1 MKNLIVNGDFEETSD
16 ICQTFVAKLVEILK
30 ENSKDYFRIIFTDNY
45 RGEVYGYEHKP
56 IFDKLTKWA
65 SNLKNLDDTVLQDL
79 EENFKDEYIVS
90 YIKKSI
96 EHINNTELAPNLED
110 VKVRYLL
117 KDIEDLVECDDVVK
131 TYDFI
136 SYKDLWICDSSKNYS
151 LHLKVLKSNENI
163 DKNNIQEMLDYFAKG
178 SGIFTIT
185 SILDKDTLEYLDIN
199 DIFENQSFETSV
211 FGEHRGYK
219 EIVSHLDKQAPN
231 WVRFLDIKI
240 DYQKIDN

>member
-30 ENSKDYFRIIFTDNY
+30 ENSNDYFRIIFTDNY

-79 EENFKDEYIVS
+79 EKNFRNEYIVS

-96 EHINNTELAPNLED
+96 EHINDMKLASNLED
-110 VKVRYLL
+110 LKIRYLL
-117 KDIEDLVECDDVVK
+117 EYIEDITKYDYVVK
-131 TYDFI
+131 TYNLI
-136 SYKDLWICDSSKNYS
+136 SYQDLRLCDASENYS

-163 DKNNIQEMLDYFAKG
+163 NKNNIEEMLEHFAKG

-185 SILDKDTLEYLDIN
+185 SILDKDTLEYLDIS
-199 DIFENQSFETSV
+199 DIFENSSFETSA
-211 FGEHRGYK
+211 FGENRGYK
-219 EIVSHLDKQAPN
+219 EIVSYLDKQAPN
-231 WVRFLDIKI
+231 WVGFLDIKI
-240 DYQKIDN
+240 DYQKNR